1 MKTLFLHMP
10 KSAGSSKRKI
20 LKEKFKENYVF
31 EEFYSLDIELYKK
44 IRDK

>member
-10 KSAGSSKRKI
+10 KCAGSSMRKI
-20 LKEKFKENYVF
+20 LKQKFKENYVI
-31 EEFYSLDIELYKK
+31 EESYSIDIELYKK